1 MSDPRPVTTDTSTR
15 ATTAGAVE
23 GAQDAAVVA
32 WPPMPIDGK
41 AFVVIHS
48 QDSPSQS
55 YGQSYSFTTDASGE
69 PKKLASAL
77 QAFHSGGPPVYLV
90 IYRPGPSYAFTAWAR
105 VHEVYEEPGEGNATR
120 WTIRLEHH
128 EFPAHL
134 ELKGNAQA
142 LVKQIPWLAEGLKNA
157 FNWYTI
163 REIEPAHFLPIIATA
178 QQLARE
184 QPDPDLAP
192 TPWRPTIY
200 AAPDAHF
207 WRIHFPRSFWPDAF
221 QQRTIGVDFDEG
233 STDQSLK
240 RFHRIKAGDRI
251 VAYVQ
256 GGTIGSIGVV
266 TEPFRADQPPTG
278 AAASLF
284 GGAYRQRLGV
294 AWADSPDAPVRL
306 LDELKQPDH
315 TTLYNRLKNPQTVAP
330 LTREDYAELLTL
342 LGVDDVGTPAT
353 ETRLP
358 AAWQRL
364 GVYCAFAQQLAPTL
378 LSAADVLAAA
388 QRHDASLN
396 PLVDVDGLIEDLRR
410 LRLLRTLGDDQ
421 YLPWEHTQGD
431 RTALRRLAVLA
442 LLVPVEG
449 SADTYTLPARTI
461 LPRLRAATTPQPS
474 NTFAPELGDDQ
485 YRLLA
490 WYRDAGLVQ
499 YDEAQGTWLGSD
511 GALEPR
517 PGTDPATLALNV
529 FLRTLIAELE
539 QNLKTDLD
547 PAQGPLPPS
556 RDLDAA
562 LRALSRD
569 LLIDPQLVR
578 RIYRSLMAG
587 RHVILSGPPGT
598 GKTELARRL
607 PRLIWEE
614 AEQEFTRLTSHLD
627 QPPALVTHEQR
638 HGYAALVVTATEDWG
653 VRDVVGG
660 IAPQLDAD
668 KKLSYTI
675 QYGALT
681 RAILQHY
688 EGTDAGR
695 RLPLQAQMPRRVD
708 YRDEQ
713 ARYRGVWLV
722 IDEFTRAPVDA
733 AFGGLL
739 TTLSGG
745 EHAVLSVPVADG
757 TTRDLPLP
765 PDFRIIG
772 TLNSFDRHFLNQMS
786 EAIKRR
792 FDFIDI
798 PPPSPLLAP
807 QERGI
812 VAAQALKRLA
822 AQQFHAIEVAGD
834 PPAYRW
840 DQLQVRPVAHNGG
853 LAYEVEAPA
862 GSAIHQALDGLWRLF
877 DAIRVFR
884 QLGTA
889 QLVALHTNM
898 FAGVL
903 VGMAWDEALDTAL
916 ADALADQLQ
925 VLTGD
930 EQQIIEAYLDHV
942 ENAEQC
948 ATAINAY
955 LADLQAPRR
964 AALRVALQEGERQ
977 RSTTR
982 RATITRDET
991 PLSGEQIAQ
1000 VFACGAPLP
1009 LGAESVFRR
1018 RLRDLIGE
1026 RGL

>member
-1 MSDPRPVTTDTSTR
+1 MARNLTQEAPVNNFSAPAD
-15 ATTAGAVE
+15 
-23 GAQDAAVVA
+23 DANPDGET
-32 WPPMPIDGK
+32 WPPMPLDGQ

-48 QDSPSQS
+48 KDGPTQV
-55 YGQSYSFTTDASGE
+55 YGESYSFTSDASGE
-69 PKKLASAL
+69 PNRLIDAL
-77 QAFHSGGPPVYLV
+77 KDVRGHGPPVYL
-90 IYRPGPSYAFTAWAR
+90 ILYRPGPEYAFTAWAKVR
-105 VHEVYEEPGEGNATR
+105 EVYEEPGEGSTTK
-120 WTIRLEHH
+120 WTMLLEHH
-128 EFPAHL
+128 EFPVAL
-134 ELKGNAQA
+134 KLKGNAQG
-142 LVKQIPWLAEGLKNA
+142 LVKQIPWLADGLRSA

-163 REIEPAHFLPIIATA
+163 RRIEPGHFLMIMAAA
-178 QQLARE
+178 QQAARE
-184 QPDPDLAP
+184 QPTLEVEEL
-192 TPWRPTIY
+192 WRPTLY
-200 AAPDAHF
+200 AAPDANF
-207 WRIHFPRSFWPDAF
+207 WRIHFPRDLWSEAY
-221 QQRTIGVDFDEG
+221 QHHTIGIGFDENP
-233 STDQSLK
+233 TDQSVK
-240 RFHRIKAGDRI
+240 RFSRIRAGDRV

-266 TEPFRADQPPTG
+266 TEPYRPDQLPAG
-278 AAASLF
+278 AAAALF
-284 GGAYRQRLGV
+284 GGAYRRRLAV
-294 AWADSPDAPVRL
+294 AWADSPDEPVRL

-330 LTREDYAELLTL
+330 LTREDYEALLGL

-364 GVYCAFAQQLAPTL
+364 GVYCAFAQQLPPSP
-378 LSAADVLAAA
+378 LSAAAVLAAA

-396 PLVDVDGLIEDLRR
+396 PLVDIDGFIEDLRR

-421 YLPWEHTQGD
+421 YIPWEHVQGD
-431 RTALRRLAVLA
+431 RTALRRLAALA

-449 SADTYTLPARTI
+449 SAGTYDLPARSI
-461 LPRLRAATTPQPS
+461 LPRLRAATTPQPIAQ
-474 NTFAPELGDDQ
+474 FAPELVDDQ

-499 YDEAQGTWLGSD
+499 YDETQSVWLGSD

-517 PGTDPATLALNV
+517 PGTDPATLELNT

-539 QNLKTDLD
+539 QQLKTDLD

-562 LRALSRD
+562 LRVLSRD
-569 LLIDPQLVR
+569 LLIDTQIVR

-614 AEQEFTRLTSHLD
+614 AEQEFTRLTTHLD
-627 QPPALVTHEQR
+627 QPPALLTREQR
-638 HGYAALVVTATEDWG
+638 HGYATLVVTATEDWG

-681 RAILQHY
+681 RAVLQHY
-688 EGTDAGR
+688 EGTDSGR
-695 RLPLQAQMPRRVD
+695 RLPLQVQAPRRVD
-708 YRDEQ
+708 YRNEQ
-713 ARYRGVWLV
+713 DRYRGVWLV

-792 FDFIDI
+792 FDFIDV

-807 QERGI
+807 QERGNA
-812 VAAQALKRLA
+812 AAQALKRLA
-822 AQQFHAIEVAGD
+822 AQQFTAITAAGD
-834 PPAYRW
+834 PPAYHW
-840 DQLQVRPVAHNGG
+840 EQLQVRLITHDGG
-853 LAYEVEAPA
+853 FAYEVECPE
-862 GSAIHQALDGLWRLF
+862 GSATGQALDGLWRVF

-898 FAGVL
+898 FAGVML
-903 VGMAWDEALDTAL
+903 GMPWDEALDTAL

-930 EQQIIEAYLDHV
+930 EQQIVEAYLDHADS
-942 ENAEQC
+942 AEQC
-948 ATAINAY
+948 AAAITGY
-955 LADLQAPRR
+955 LASLQSPRR
-964 AALRVALQEGERQ
+964 LALRVALQEAERQ

-982 RATITRDET
+982 RATVTLDEA
-991 PLSGEQIAQ
+991 PLSGEQVGRI
-1000 VFACGAPLP
+1000 FACNIPLP
-1009 LGAESVFRR
+1009 LGEDSVFRR

>member
-1 MSDPRPVTTDTSTR
+1 M
-15 ATTAGAVE
+15 
-23 GAQDAAVVA
+23 
-32 WPPMPIDGK
+32 
-41 AFVVIHS
+41 
-48 QDSPSQS
+48 
-55 YGQSYSFTTDASGE
+55 
-69 PKKLASAL
+69 AL
-77 QAFHSGGPPVYLV
+77 K
-90 IYRPGPSYAFTAWAR
+90 
-105 VHEVYEEPGEGNATR
+105 
-120 WTIRLEHH
+120 
-128 EFPAHL
+128 
-134 ELKGNAQA
+134 LKGNAQG
-142 LVKQIPWLAEGLKNA
+142 LVKQLPWLADGLKSA
-157 FNWYTI
+157 FNWNTI
-163 REIEPAHFLPIIATA
+163 RQIEPGHFLTIMAAA
-178 QQLARE
+178 QQAARE
-184 QPDPDLAP
+184 QPILEAEPAP
-192 TPWRPTIY
+192 WHPTLY

-207 WRIHFPRSFWPDAF
+207 WRIHFPRDLWSEAY
-221 QQRTIGVDFDEG
+221 QQHTIGIGFEENP
-233 STDQSLK
+233 TDQSVK
-240 RFHRIKAGDRI
+240 RFSRIRAGDRV

-266 TEPFRADQPPTG
+266 TESYRPDQPPTG
-278 AAASLF
+278 AVAALF
-284 GGAYRQRLGV
+284 GGAYRRRIKV
-294 AWADSPDAPVRL
+294 AWADSPDTPVRL
-306 LDELKQPDH
+306 LDELKQPEH

-330 LTREDYAELLTL
+330 LTREDYEEVLLL

-358 AAWQRL
+358 AAWPRL
-364 GVYCAFAQQLAPTL
+364 GIYCAFAQQLELAPM
-378 LSAADVLAAA
+378 SAAEVLAAA
-388 QRHDASLN
+388 QRHDATLN
-396 PLVDVDGLIEDLRR
+396 PLVDMDGLIEDLRR
-410 LRLLRTLGDDQ
+410 LRLLRTVGDDQ
-421 YLPWEHTQGD
+421 YVPWEHTRGD

-442 LLVPVEG
+442 LLAPVEG
-449 SADTYTLPARTI
+449 SADTFTLPSRSI
-461 LPRLRAATTPQPS
+461 LPRLRAAMTPQPS
-474 NTFAPELGDDQ
+474 NHFAPDLGDDQ
-485 YRLLA
+485 FRLLA
-490 WYRDAGLVQ
+490 WYRDAGLVE
-499 YDEAQGTWLGSD
+499 YDEAQGTWAGSA

-517 PGTDPATLALNV
+517 SGTDPATGELNT

-539 QNLKTDLD
+539 QNLPTDLE
-547 PAQGPLPPS
+547 PAQGHLPPAH
-556 RDLDAA
+556 DLDAA
-562 LRALSRD
+562 IRDLGHD
-569 LLIDPQLVR
+569 LLIDNQIVR

-614 AEQEFTRLTSHLD
+614 AEQAFTRLTTHLD
-627 QPPALVTHEQR
+627 QPPALVTREQR
-638 HGYAALVVTATEDWG
+638 HGYATLVVTATEDWG

-681 RAILQHY
+681 RAVLQHY
-688 EGTDAGR
+688 EGTDSGR
-695 RLPLQAQMPRRVD
+695 RLPLQVQAPRRVD

-745 EHAVLSVPVADG
+745 EHAVLTVPVADG

-792 FDFIDI
+792 FDFIDV
-798 PPPSPLLAP
+798 PPPAPLLAP

-812 VAAQALKRLA
+812 AAAQALKRLA
-822 AQQFHAIEVAGD
+822 AQQFPAIEVAGD

-840 DQLQVRPVAHNGG
+840 EQLQVRPVAHDGG
-853 LAYEVEAPA
+853 VAYEVEYPD
-862 GSAIHQALDGLWRLF
+862 GSAMGQALDGLWRVF

-889 QLVALHTNM
+889 QLVALHTNV
-898 FAGVL
+898 FAGVM
-903 VGMAWDEALDTAL
+903 VGMPWDEALDTAL

-930 EQQIIEAYLDHV
+930 EQQIVEAYLDHV
-942 ENAEQC
+942 DSAEQC
-948 ATAINAY
+948 AVAITGY
-955 LADLQAPRR
+955 LASLQSPRR
-964 AALRVALQEGERQ
+964 LALRVALQEAERQ

-982 RATITRDET
+982 RATVTLDEA
-991 PLSGEQIAQ
+991 PLSGEQVGRI
-1000 VFACGAPLP
+1000 FACGTALP
-1009 LGAESVFRR
+1009 LGEDSVFRR
-1018 RLRDLIGE
+1018 RLRDLISE

>member
-1 MSDPRPVTTDTSTR
+1 MSDPQPATTDPGTR
-15 ATTAGAVE
+15 ATTGE
-23 GAQDAAVVA
+23 TAQSKDAIEVT
-32 WPPMPIDGK
+32 WPPMPIDGR
-41 AFVVIHS
+41 AFVVIHG
-48 QDSPSQS
+48 QDGPAQV
-55 YGQSYSFTTDASGE
+55 YGQSYSFTTEASGE
-69 PKKLASAL
+69 PGRLADAL
-77 QAFHSGGPPVYLV
+77 QGMRAGGKPVYLI
-90 IYRPGPSYAFTAWAR
+90 IYRPGPAFAFTAWAR
-105 VHEVYEEPGEGNATR
+105 VREVYEEPVEGNATR
-120 WTIRLEHH
+120 WTMSLEHH
-128 EFPAHL
+128 EFPTHL
-134 ELKGNAQA
+134 QLKGNAQGLA
-142 LVKQIPWLAEGLKNA
+142 KQIPWLAEGLRSA
-157 FNWYTI
+157 FNWHAI

-184 QPDPDLAP
+184 QPDSDLAP
-192 TPWRPTIY
+192 AAWRPTLY
-200 AAPDAHF
+200 AAPDARF
-207 WRIHFPRSFWPDAF
+207 WRIHFPRNFWPDAF
-221 QQRTIGVDFDEG
+221 QQRTIGVDFDED

-240 RFHRIKAGDRI
+240 RFRRIRAGDRI

-266 TEPFRADQPPTG
+266 TEPYRADQPPTG
-278 AAASLF
+278 AAAALF
-284 GGAYRQRLGV
+284 GGAYRQRINV

-306 LDELKQPDH
+306 IDELKQPEH
-315 TTLYNRLKNPQTVAP
+315 TPLYNRLKNPQTVAP
-330 LTREDYAELLTL
+330 LSRDDYEELLTL
-342 LGVDDVGTPAT
+342 LRVDDVGTPAT

-364 GVYCAFAQQLAPTL
+364 GVYCAFAQQLALTP
-378 LSAADVLAAA
+378 LSATEVLAAA

-396 PLVDVDGLIEDLRR
+396 PLVDIDGLIEDLRR

-421 YLPWEHTQGD
+421 YLPWEHTRGD

-449 SADTYTLPARTI
+449 SADTYDLPARSI
-461 LPRLRAATTPQPS
+461 LPRLRAATTPQPIS
-474 NTFAPELGDDQ
+474 QFAPELGDDQ
-485 YRLLA
+485 NRLLA

-499 YDEAQGTWLGSD
+499 LDESQLTWIGSA

-517 PGTDPATLALNV
+517 PGADPATVALNS

-539 QNLKTDLD
+539 QNLQTDLA

-562 LRALSRD
+562 LRTLSRD
-569 LLIDPQLVR
+569 LLIDSRIVR

-614 AEQEFTRLTSHLD
+614 AEQEFTRLTLNLD
-627 QPPALVTHEQR
+627 QPPALVTREQR
-638 HGYAALVVTATEDWG
+638 HGYATMVVTATEDWG
-653 VRDVVGG
+653 IRDVVGG

-675 QYGALT
+675 QYGALS

-688 EGTDAGR
+688 EGTDHGR
-695 RLPLQAQMPRRVD
+695 RLPLEAQMPRRVD

-713 ARYRGVWLV
+713 GRYRGVWLV

-745 EHAVLSVPVADG
+745 EHAILSVPVSDG
-757 TTRDLPLP
+757 TTRDLPMP

-792 FDFIDI
+792 FDFIDV
-798 PPPSPLLAP
+798 PPPPPLLAP

-812 VAAQALKRLA
+812 AAAQALRRLA
-822 AQQFHAIEVAGD
+822 AQRFTAITVAGD
-834 PPAYRW
+834 PPVYSW
-840 DQLQVRPVAHNGG
+840 EQLSVRPVSLNGS
-853 LAYEVEAPA
+853 LAYEIEAPTD
-862 GSAIHQALDGLWRLF
+862 SVMYQALDGLWRLF
-877 DAIRVFR
+877 DAIRIFR

-930 EQQIIEAYLDHV
+930 EQQIVEAYLDHAAS
-942 ENAEQC
+942 AEQC
-948 ATAINAY
+948 AKAINAY
-955 LADLQAPRR
+955 LADLQTPRR
-964 AALRVALQEGERQ
+964 MALRLALQEAERQ
-977 RSTTR
+977 RSPAR
-982 RATITRDET
+982 LATITRDEA
-991 PLSGEQIAQ
+991 PLSGEQVAR
-1000 VFACGAPLP
+1000 VFACGTPLP
-1009 LGAESVFRR
+1009 LSDDSVFRR
-1018 RLRDLIGE
+1018 RLRELIGE